1 MNVQQLC
8 EYLNE
13 IGIIDM
19 DNMKSFL
26 NISTYMMNN
35 NNNNQSNKSIKEI
48 YKIALFSYIRELN
61 KNDKNLF
68 FTCSNIINS
77 YKRFIILKKYN
88 SLFIFKKLLYLKI
101 YQRYKNFLISLYK
114 KFPFKSYHT
123 NKYQEN
129 KKKKKKS
136 KTNINHY
143 HNDNNNNNL
152 KYEQNQEN
160 NKINE
165 LNYVSNIN
173 SNNLIVSKNQENSNE
188 IKFENYKFVKELI
201 PIKRLNKINNDICI
215 NQSNINFEKFF
226 VNNKYI
232 LCKKNHNYLSYINR
246 VKTNKKQLYSK
257 NPYEYSYSSFTLRK
271 NKSEKKLRIMKLNY
285 EEKTRSKNFETLNSE
300 VKRKILKRTK
310 SKKDDEFF
318 AQQKK
323 DEKFNKLKEKA
334 IDKNNL
340 LDRLYRSPL
349 IKKREEERK
358 QNEEINKLKKS
369 PIDWEKIYLETNDK
383 IIRNNKELKMNK
395 SCSYFMPKKGRI
407 YKYSNTNESDNN
419 IQNNLNTINNK
430 DNKTIETSLN
440 RDKEQSVKISLDF
453 NSPNKNPNMISNNVF
468 EIKESDLNSINSVKE
483 ENKSIEESKEK
494 KEINENIKSSNISD
508 DNYDYEK
515 IKKKFDNNSS
525 PKGLQSKGIRDL
537 LEKKN
542 LNKNLK
548 NSKIRFNYSDNENEN
563 EIIKEENKEDIQNS
577 GDKVDYNELLR
588 SNNDTD
594 NII

>member
-129 KKKKKKS
+129 KK
-136 KTNINHY
+136 IN
-143 HNDNNNNNL
+143 D
-152 KYEQNQEN
+152 
-160 NKINE
+160 
-165 LNYVSNIN
+165 LNYISNIN
-173 SNNLIVSKNQENSNE
+173 SNNLISSKNQENSNE

-257 NPYEYSYSSFTLRK
+257 NPDEYSY
-271 NKSEKKLRIMKLNY
+271 
-285 EEKTRSKNFETLNSE
+285 
-300 VKRKILKRTK
+300 
-310 SKKDDEFF
+310 
-318 AQQKK
+318 
-323 DEKFNKLKEKA
+323 
-334 IDKNNL
+334 
-340 LDRLYRSPL
+340 
-349 IKKREEERK
+349 
-358 QNEEINKLKKS
+358 
-369 PIDWEKIYLETNDK
+369 
-383 IIRNNKELKMNK
+383 
-395 SCSYFMPKKGRI
+395 
-407 YKYSNTNESDNN
+407 
-419 IQNNLNTINNK
+419 
-430 DNKTIETSLN
+430 
-440 RDKEQSVKISLDF
+440 
-453 NSPNKNPNMISNNVF
+453 
-468 EIKESDLNSINSVKE
+468 
-483 ENKSIEESKEK
+483 
-494 KEINENIKSSNISD
+494 
-508 DNYDYEK
+508 
-515 IKKKFDNNSS
+515 
-525 PKGLQSKGIRDL
+525 
-537 LEKKN
+537 
-542 LNKNLK
+542 
-548 NSKIRFNYSDNENEN
+548 
-563 EIIKEENKEDIQNS
+563 
-577 GDKVDYNELLR
+577 
-588 SNNDTD
+588 
-594 NII
+594 

>member
-19 DNMKSFL
+19 DNMKNFL
-26 NISTYMMNN
+26 NITTYMLDNN
-35 NNNNQSNKSIKEI
+35 VNNQSDKSIKEI

-88 SLFIFKKLLYLKI
+88 SLFLFKKLIYLKI

-114 KFPFKSYHT
+114 KFPFKTYR
-123 NKYQEN
+123 EN

-136 KTNINHY
+136 KNNINKF
-143 HNDNNNNNL
+143 NNENNNIL
-152 KYEQNQEN
+152 KYEKEQE
-160 NKINE
+160 NKIND
-165 LNYVSNIN
+165 LNYFSDMNP
-173 SNNLIVSKNQENSNE
+173 NNTITFKKQENPDE
-188 IKFENYKFVKELI
+188 IKFQNYKYINELI
-201 PIKRLNKINNDICI
+201 PIKRSNKINNDICI

-226 VNNKYI
+226 INKKYI

-246 VKTNKKQLYSK
+246 IKSNKKDLYSK

-285 EEKTRSKNFETLNSE
+285 EEKTRSKNFENLNSGL
-300 VKRKILKRTK
+300 KRKLLKRAK
-310 SKKDDEFF
+310 SKKDDEERDKEK
-318 AQQKK
+318 QDK
-323 DEKFNKLKEKA
+323 KFNELTSKA

-340 LDRLYRSPL
+340 LDRLYRDPL
-349 IKKREEERK
+349 IKKIEEERK
-358 QNEEINKLKKS
+358 QNEEINNKRKKS

-383 IIRNNKELKMNK
+383 IIKNNKEQKMNK

-407 YKYSNTNESDNN
+407 YKYTNTIESENN
-419 IQNNLNTINNK
+419 IQNNLNTINNINK
-430 DNKTIETSLN
+430 DNKTIETSIN
-440 RDKEQSVKISLDF
+440 RDKEKSVKISSDF
-453 NSPNKNPNMISNNVF
+453 NSPNKNPNMNSNNVF
-468 EIKESDLNSINSVKE
+468 EIKESDLNSINSEKE
-483 ENKSIEESKEK
+483 ENKNLEQEK
-494 KEINENIKSSNISD
+494 KEVNENIKCSNISD

-515 IKKKFDNNSS
+515 IKKKFDYNSS

-548 NSKIRFNYSDNENEN
+548 NSQIRFNYSDNENEN

>member
-1 MNVQQLC
+1 VQQLC

-19 DNMKSFL
+19 DNMKNFL
-26 NISTYMMNN
+26 NITTYMLDNN
-35 NNNNQSNKSIKEI
+35 VNNQSDKSIKEI

-88 SLFIFKKLLYLKI
+88 SLFLFKKLIYLKI
-101 YQRYKNFLISLYK
+101 YERYKNFLISLYK
-114 KFPFKSYHT
+114 KFPFKTYR
-123 NKYQEN
+123 EN

-136 KTNINHY
+136 KNNINKF
-143 HNDNNNNNL
+143 NNENNNIL

-160 NKINE
+160 NNKIND
-165 LNYVSNIN
+165 LNYISDMNP
-173 SNNLIVSKNQENSNE
+173 NNTITFKKQENPDE
-188 IKFENYKFVKELI
+188 IKFQNYKYINELI
-201 PIKRLNKINNDICI
+201 PIKRSNKINNDICI

-226 VNNKYI
+226 INKKYI

-246 VKTNKKQLYSK
+246 IKSNKKELYSK

-340 LDRLYRSPL
+340 LDRLYRGPL
-349 IKKREEERK
+349 IKKIEEERK
-358 QNEEINKLKKS
+358 QNEEINNKIKKS

-383 IIRNNKELKMNK
+383 IIKNNKEQKMNK

-407 YKYSNTNESDNN
+407 YKYTNTIESENN
-419 IQNNLNTINNK
+419 IQNNLNTINNINK
-430 DNKTIETSLN
+430 DNKTIETSIN
-440 RDKEQSVKISLDF
+440 RDKEKSVKISSDF
-453 NSPNKNPNMISNNVF
+453 NSPNKNPNMNSNNVF
-468 EIKESDLNSINSVKE
+468 EIKESDLNSINSEKE
-483 ENKSIEESKEK
+483 ENKNLEQSKEK

-508 DNYDYEK
+508 DNFDYEK

-548 NSKIRFNYSDNENEN
+548 NSLIRFNYSDNENEN

-588 SNNDTD
+588 CNNNTD